1 MSRRAAFAVI
11 AGVALA
17 VSACAR
23 NPLAPDAAPGPITG
37 GAAVAAKGG
46 NGGGNKP
53 PAEQPVT
60 AVFRCPGPDCTG
72 NDRVT
77 GDGYAAPYAAFID
90 GGGNLRITLPDG
102 SRSVTFDYTECL
114 EPCPVGRRWFTT
126 ASPTG
131 DNGLL
136 MHTSVLIPGT
146 EDETPAG
153 LNDIPVGETWFSR
166 IKMGYHLASPTGED
180 LVWGTRF
187 NPFFPG
193 STNLQVTRVSDDEW
207 FFEALPTQIAFV
219 RSTAQGPTK
228 GKPSTDPAEV
238 FEGNYIMPFRITVT
252 R

>member
-1 MSRRAAFAVI
+1 MVRTTTFVATCVFLLSLAGCSRSPV
-11 AGVALA
+11 
-17 VSACAR
+17 
-23 NPLAPDAAPGPITG
+23 APDAAAGPTAAA
-37 GAAVAAKGG
+37 GAALAAKGG

-53 PAEQPVT
+53 PAEQAAT
-60 AVFRCPGPDCTG
+60 AVFRCPGPACTG
-72 NDRVT
+72 ADRVT
-77 GDGYAAPYAAFID
+77 GDGAPYDAFID
-90 GGGNLRITLPDG
+90 SGGNLRITLPDG

-136 MHTSVLIPGT
+136 IHTSVLIPGT

-166 IKMGYHLASPTGED
+166 IKMGYHLASPDGED
-180 LVWGTRF
+180 LVWGNRF

-228 GKPSTDPAEV
+228 GKPSNDPAEV